1 MSSTPNSPTP
11 ISPIPPAYNEE
22 HQVLPEKVRTSSYIA
37 AALAIFLTLE
47 IAGIAIYGYYRVQ
60 QALKPENLADR
71 VEETVR
77 ENYPEF
83 RETLVTQAQEKA
95 PELAKQVSE
104 TVIAAVP
111 DARVDLERLVAR
123 QLAIGL
129 DNATELSAEQFR
141 DVLKENRAEFVEVF
155 KAIEDAPE
163 EAHQLVLETEANI
176 EKQLGVDLQRQAK
189 LAVRNLNNLNE
200 KLDRLA
206 GTPDSLSAKEQ
217 VERRIVRVLRAMQQ
231 SEGSMQVSALPQ
243 QRH

>member
-1 MSSTPNSPTP
+1 MSSTPNSPNPTSPTP
-11 ISPIPPAYNEE
+11 PGYNEE

-37 AALAIFLTLE
+37 ATLAVLLTLE

-83 RETLVTQAQEKA
+83 RATLVTQAQENA

-111 DARVDLERLVAR
+111 DARVDLERMVAR

-141 DVLKENRAEFVEVF
+141 DLLKENRAQFVKVF
-155 KAIEDAPE
+155 NAIEDAPE
-163 EAHQLVLETEANI
+163 EAHQLVLETEASI

-189 LAVRNLNNLNE
+189 LAVKNLDDLNA

-206 GTPDSLSAKEQ
+206 GSPDTLSAKEQ

-231 SEGSMQVSALPQ
+231 SESNMQISALPQ
-243 QRH
+243 PRR